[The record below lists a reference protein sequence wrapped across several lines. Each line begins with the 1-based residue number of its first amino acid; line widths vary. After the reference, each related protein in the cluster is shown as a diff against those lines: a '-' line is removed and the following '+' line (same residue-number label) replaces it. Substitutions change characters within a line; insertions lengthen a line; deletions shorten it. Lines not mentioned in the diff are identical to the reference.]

1 MAPDLLKT
9 LVILSDATVKRSAV
23 DREDLKPYRKSEKKT
38 MFVLMINNPIIYKL
52 FKGFTSYRKPF
63 LNILNTVTTGKT
75 FQQSGKWNS
84 FRHLL
89 KSSAGMYE
97 SLDS

>member
-1 MAPDLLKT
+1 
-9 LVILSDATVKRSAV
+9 
-23 DREDLKPYRKSEKKT
+23 
-38 MFVLMINNPIIYKL
+38 MFVLMINNSIIYKL

-75 FQQSGKWNS
+75 FQQSGKWDS
-84 FRHLL
+84 FRYLL

-97 SLDS
+97 SLDSYFFRTTAGIQSGPNAFDE